1 MNSLRKAGGIAALY
15 EALAYVIGMVG
26 FLVVINLG
34 DATDP
39 VEKMNAIAENQAA
52 LTTLMLIVYVV
63 WGATLVVLTLSLHQ
77 RLKGEKYA
85 LAQVATAFG
94 LIWSVLVIASGMIYN
109 VGLETVVK
117 LAESNPAEAVTV
129 WTAIESIFNGLGGG
143 VEVVGGIWVVLLSI
157 AALRHGGLPRPF
169 SIFGILVGAAG
180 LVTVIPAL
188 GEIGGAVFGLTQIVW
203 FTWLGIT
210 LLRQPAPTTLEAMTP
225 ALNS

>member
-1 MNSLRKAGGIAALY
+1 MNSLRKAGGVAALY

-39 VEKMNAIAENQAA
+39 VEKMNAIAENQGA
-52 LTTLMLIVYVV
+52 LTTLMLIVYVI

-85 LAQVATAFG
+85 LAQIATAFG
-94 LIWSVLVIASGMIYN
+94 LIWAVLVIASGMIYN
-109 VGLETVVK
+109 VGLETVVR
-117 LAESNPAEAVTV
+117 LSESNPAEAATV
-129 WTAIESIFNGLGGG
+129 WTTIESIFNGLGGG

-169 SIFGILVGAAG
+169 SIFGLVVGGAG
-180 LVTVIPAL
+180 LITVIPAF

-203 FTWLGIT
+203 FAWLGII
-210 LLRQPAPTTLEAMTP
+210 LLRQPAIEFQKAMVT
-225 ALNS
+225 ATD

>member
-1 MNSLRKAGGIAALY
+1 MNTLRKAGGIAALY

-39 VEKMNAIAENQAA
+39 VEKMNAIAANQAA

-77 RLKGEKYA
+77 QLKGEKYA
-85 LAQVATAFG
+85 LAQIATAFG

-109 VGLETVVK
+109 VGLETVVG
-117 LAESNPAEAVTV
+117 LAESNPAEAATV

-169 SIFGILVGAAG
+169 SIFGLVVGGAG
-180 LVTVIPAL
+180 LITVIPAL

-203 FTWLGIT
+203 FAWLGVV
-210 LLRQPAPTTLEAMTP
+210 LLRRPNSATEEVIAPAMG
-225 ALNS
+225 

>member
-1 MNSLRKAGGIAALY
+1 MNSLRKAGGIADLY
-15 EALAYVIGMVG
+15 EALAYVIAMVG

-52 LTTLMLIVYVV
+52 LTTLMLIAYVV
-63 WGATLVVLTLSLHQ
+63 FGATLVVLTLSLHE

-109 VGLETVVK
+109 IGLETVVG
-117 LAESNPAEAVTV
+117 LAETNPAEALTV
-129 WTAIESIFNGLGGG
+129 WTTIQSISDGLGGG

-157 AALRHGGLPRPF
+157 TALRHGGLPRLF
-169 SIFGILVGAAG
+169 NWFGLVVGGAG
-180 LVTVIPAL
+180 LITVIPAL
-188 GEIGGAVFGLTQIVW
+188 GEIGGDVFGLTQIVW
-203 FTWLGIT
+203 FVWLGVT
-210 LLRQPAPTTLEAMTP
+210 LLRQPNAAMEEVIAPAI
-225 ALNS
+225 S

>member
-1 MNSLRKAGGIAALY
+1 MNSLRKAGGFAALY

-39 VEKMNAIAENQAA
+39 VEKMNAIAANQAA
-52 LTTLMLIVYVV
+52 LTTLMLIVYVI

-77 RLKGEKYA
+77 VLKGEKYA
-85 LAQVATAFG
+85 LAQIATAFG

-109 VGLETVVK
+109 IGLETVVG

-129 WTAIESIFNGLGGG
+129 WTAIGSVFDGLGGG
-143 VEVVGGIWVVLLSI
+143 VEVVGGIWVVLLSLT
-157 AALRHGGLPRPF
+157 ALLNGGLPRPF
-169 SIFGILVGAAG
+169 SYFGLVVGGAG
-180 LVTVIPAL
+180 LITVIPAL

-203 FTWLGIT
+203 FAWLGIT
-210 LLRQPAPTTLEAMTP
+210 LLRQPSEVSDEVLAPAI
-225 ALNS
+225 